1 MHAPAAGPRVSRRPS
16 RRCSRPGPGRARVVG
31 GAARLWGEPRGE
43 RVAARAAAERDDVRR
58 PGGTYA
64 VPEGLHPG
72 GLERHARAGPAVA
85 PAGPRGHGI
94 RLAIWPGLAV
104 ELEDDRVV
112 ALEAVRDLRPEG
124 GRVIEV
130 GHRLLMGRL
139 GRPRRAPLQV
149 EDRVEPVLVEQVHV
163 VLDRLLVARAGIAW
177 VGAVDREP
185 AVLVQRKA
193 YGVALPVLDR
203 QHRREIDRALE
214 DGPALDT
221 GGLGPGAV
229 HSVKHQRARR
239 IHELIPLGAQR

>member
-1 MHAPAAGPRVSRRPS
+1 M
-16 RRCSRPGPGRARVVG
+16 PGRDKVVLG
-31 GAARLWGEPRGE
+31 VARLVGEPLRE
-43 RVAARAAAERDDVRR
+43 RVAVRDAAERDDVRR

-64 VPEGLHPG
+64 VHEGLHPG
-72 GLERHARAGPAVA
+72 GLERHARAGSPVA
-85 PAGPRGHGI
+85 PAGPRGHGV
-94 RLAIWPGLAV
+94 RLAIRPRLAV

-130 GHRLLMGRL
+130 GHRLLVRRL

-185 AVLVQRKA
+185 AVLIEGQAHRVDPP
-193 YGVALPVLDR
+193 GLDC

-214 DGPALDT
+214 DAPALDT